1 MKITSAQ
8 FMRGV
13 TGTNDILEDGVPQ
26 VAIIGR
32 SNVGKSTII
41 NSLTGQKVLARTS
54 DFPGFTQEI
63 NVYWINRKVYLLD
76 LPGYGFAKA
85 SRDLKERLQKLIGWY
100 LFNSPY
106 DQKKVLLIVDA
117 FVGVTKDDIEMLDA
131 LQHYNKNI
139 VIVANKIDKIPKKK
153 YDEYM
158 QKIRAA
164 IGGQETTMPIIP
176 YSSVAKIGMDALAA
190 EILG

>member
-13 TGTNDILEDGVPQ
+13 TGTNDILESDIPQ

-32 SNVGKSTII
+32 SNVGKSSII
-41 NSLTGQKVLARTS
+41 NSMTGQKVLARTS

-85 SRDLKERLQKLIGWY
+85 SRDRKERLQKLIGWY

-106 DQKKVLLIVDA
+106 EQKRVLLLVDA
-117 FVGVTKDDIEMLDA
+117 FIGVTKDDIEMLDA

-139 VIVANKIDKIPKKK
+139 VIIANKVDKIPKSK
-153 YDEYM
+153 YDEHM
-158 QKIRAA
+158 QKIRDAVGA
-164 IGGQETTMPIIP
+164 YTIIP
-176 YSSVAKIGMDALAA
+176 YSSVKKIGMDALAN
-190 EILG
+190 EILN